1 MCDVP
6 GWCAG
11 ALING
16 AEGFHVAG
24 KELLQRHVAD
34 RDTATPQDVL
44 DTRVKVERL
53 LEIIQGKEVLAEEA
67 WLAMQKC
74 LVDAKEIS
82 ILEKGVTR
90 VTNWILGPAEM
101 MLNGQ
106 QEVGFDVISA
116 EELRQ
121 EHETLELQCRVGSVQ
136 GGFGHVA
143 KWRLPQPTEW
153 RFSGVCL
160 AIPAHE
166 PHLLAVIRPGVVLT
180 DVPPSY

>member
-1 MCDVP
+1 MSRGICLCDVP

-16 AEGFHVAG
+16 AEGLHVAG

-44 DTRVKVERL
+44 DTRVKVQRL
-53 LEIIQGKEVLAEEA
+53 LEIIQGKEALADEA
-67 WLAMQKC
+67 WLAMQKR

-82 ILEKGVTR
+82 ILERGVTR

-121 EHETLELQCRVGSVQ
+121 EHETLELQCRVGSATSRN
-136 GGFGHVA
+136 GDCHS
-143 KWRLPQPTEW
+143 QPN
-153 RFSGVCL
+153 GVSR
-160 AIPAHE
+160 AYI
-166 PHLLAVIRPGVVLT
+166 
-180 DVPPSY
+180 